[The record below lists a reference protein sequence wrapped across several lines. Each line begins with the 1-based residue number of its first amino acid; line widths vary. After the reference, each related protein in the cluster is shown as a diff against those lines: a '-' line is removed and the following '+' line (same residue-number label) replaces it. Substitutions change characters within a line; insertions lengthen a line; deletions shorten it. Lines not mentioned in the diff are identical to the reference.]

1 MIHVDVVVVGAGASG
16 LTAARRLTD
25 HGFSVAILEARDRL
39 GGRISTAQRSDT
51 IIPLELGAEFVHGMP
66 AEIFS
71 LPASAFALYE
81 VRGEIWTARQGH
93 WHPMR
98 DRGKGRGRVLKEL
111 SAWQGAD
118 RSLQSFLD
126 DHVGGERQ
134 ARARRLIQDYV
145 QGFDAADPET
155 VSIQWL
161 AQTEQAAARIDGN
174 RQFRLS
180 SGYSRLLSWLHDG
193 LPADRALLR
202 LNTIVHEMQWT
213 PGQVLIE
220 SHAPSG
226 EMLEPV
232 TARAA
237 VITLPLGV
245 LAASDQGSA
254 AVRFVPD
261 LPHKRPAYNGLAMGH
276 VIKVLLRFRAAFWE
290 RRAPGYPYLP
300 RLSFLFAPDEVF
312 RTWWTSYPLFAP
324 LLTDWVAGPRA
335 VPLATQADA
344 DVIGHAVDALARILR
359 VPLPD
364 LEAELEGWH
373 MHNWGADPFSRGA
386 YSYVRVGG
394 VEAPR
399 KVAEPVADTLFF
411 AGEATNTDGH
421 TGTVHGAMAT
431 GNRVA
436 DEIVRQGHGFVR
448 ARP

>member
-1 MIHVDVVVVGAGASG
+1 MIHVDAVVVGAGAAG

-39 GGRISTAQRSDT
+39 GGRISTARQLDT
-51 IIPLELGAEFVHGMP
+51 TIPLELGAEFIHGMP

-71 LPASAFALYE
+71 LPTSAFALYE
-81 VRGEIWTARQGH
+81 VQGERWTGSQGH
-93 WHPMR
+93 WQPAIAR
-98 DRGKGRGRVLKEL
+98 DRGESMEYVWKEM
-111 SAWQGAD
+111 SAWRGAD
-118 RSLQSFLD
+118 CSLQSFLD
-126 DHVGGERQ
+126 DHVAGERQ
-134 ARARRLIQDYV
+134 AAARQLIQDYV

-161 AQTEQAAARIDGN
+161 TQTEQAAESIDGN
-174 RQFRLS
+174 RQFRLA
-180 SGYSRLLSWLHDG
+180 SGYSHLISWFHDG
-193 LPADRALLR
+193 LPPDRALLR
-202 LNTIVHEMQWT
+202 LNTIAHEIQWT
-213 PGQVLIE
+213 PGQVLITC
-220 SHAPSG
+220 HAPSG

-245 LAASDQGSA
+245 LTAADQDPG

-276 VIKVLLRFRAAFWE
+276 VIKALLRFRAAFWE
-290 RRAPGYPYLP
+290 RRTPGYPYLP

-312 RTWWTSYPLFAP
+312 RTWWTGYPLVAP
-324 LLTDWVAGPRA
+324 LLTAWVAGPRA
-335 VPLATQADA
+335 APLVTQTDA
-344 DVIGHAVDALARILR
+344 DVIGHALDALARILR
-359 VPLPD
+359 VPRTD
-364 LEAELEGWH
+364 LEAELQGWR
-373 MHNWGADPFSRGA
+373 MHNWTADPFSRGA

-394 VEAPR
+394 IEAPR
-399 KVAEPVADTLFF
+399 KAGEPVADTLFF

-436 DEIVRQGHGFVR
+436 DEIIRTLI
-448 ARP
+448 

>member
-51 IIPLELGAEFVHGMP
+51 IIPLELGAEFIHGMP
-66 AEIFS
+66 PEIFS

-81 VRGEIWTARQGH
+81 VRGETWTGCQGH
-93 WHPMR
+93 WRPMR
-98 DRGKGRGRVLKEL
+98 NRGKSRGRVLQAI
-111 SAWQGAD
+111 SAWQGED

-126 DHVGGERQ
+126 DHVVGERQ
-134 ARARRLIQDYV
+134 AGARRRIQDYV

-161 AQTEQAAARIDGN
+161 AQAEQAAERINGN
-174 RQFRLS
+174 RQFRLA
-180 SGYSRLLSWLHDG
+180 SGYSRLISWLHAG
-193 LPADRALLR
+193 LPVDRAMVR
-202 LNTIVHEMQWT
+202 LNTIVHEIQWT
-213 PGQVLIE
+213 PGQALIAC
-220 SHAPSG
+220 HAPSG

-245 LAASDQGSA
+245 LTASDHDSA

-261 LPHKRPAYNGLAMGH
+261 LQTKRPAYDGLAMGH

-312 RTWWTSYPLFAP
+312 HTWWTSYPLFAP
-324 LLTDWVAGPRA
+324 LLTGWVAGPRA
-335 VPLATQADA
+335 VPLVTQTDA
-344 DVIGHAVDALARILR
+344 DVIGHAVDALARMLR
-359 VPLPD
+359 VPMTD
-364 LEAELEGWH
+364 LEAALEGWY

-399 KVAEPVADTLFF
+399 KVGEPVADTLFF
-411 AGEATNTDGH
+411 AGEATNTAGH

-448 ARP
+448 ARS

>member
-71 LPASAFALYE
+71 LTASAFALYE

-111 SAWQGAD
+111 SAWRGAD

-180 SGYSRLLSWLHDG
+180 SGYSR
-193 LPADRALLR
+193 
-202 LNTIVHEMQWT
+202 
-213 PGQVLIE
+213 
-220 SHAPSG
+220 
-226 EMLEPV
+226 
-232 TARAA
+232 
-237 VITLPLGV
+237 
-245 LAASDQGSA
+245 
-254 AVRFVPD
+254 
-261 LPHKRPAYNGLAMGH
+261 
-276 VIKVLLRFRAAFWE
+276 
-290 RRAPGYPYLP
+290 
-300 RLSFLFAPDEVF
+300 
-312 RTWWTSYPLFAP
+312 
-324 LLTDWVAGPRA
+324 
-335 VPLATQADA
+335 
-344 DVIGHAVDALARILR
+344 
-359 VPLPD
+359 
-364 LEAELEGWH
+364 
-373 MHNWGADPFSRGA
+373 
-386 YSYVRVGG
+386 
-394 VEAPR
+394 
-399 KVAEPVADTLFF
+399 
-411 AGEATNTDGH
+411 
-421 TGTVHGAMAT
+421 
-431 GNRVA
+431 
-436 DEIVRQGHGFVR
+436 
-448 ARP
+448 